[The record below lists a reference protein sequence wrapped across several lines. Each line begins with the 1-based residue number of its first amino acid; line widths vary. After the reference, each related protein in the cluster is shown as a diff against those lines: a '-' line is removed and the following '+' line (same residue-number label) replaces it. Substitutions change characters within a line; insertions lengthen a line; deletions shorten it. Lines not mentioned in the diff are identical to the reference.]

1 LERGIRGKNNR
12 RSRRRGLKLTRIML
26 HPKRRRG
33 AHLKREGNGKNR
45 VRSGT
50 VTVLP

>member
-1 LERGIRGKNNR
+1 LERGIRGKNN
-12 RSRRRGLKLTRIML
+12 RRRGLKLTRIML